1 MRFSFMS
8 RFAAVFVSVLFFSLA
23 VAAQEVTLTNFTFSP
38 DNRVIGKIVPR
49 PSRQLPRSIK
59 LAGKNARLFTIDRE
73 HNLRFAK
80 ALPAKDQSQWYDVV
94 LKYDSGGKVHQDTFR
109 VVKDEFVRNKVIAH
123 RGAWKN
129 TGATENSIAAL
140 QHAIRLGCA
149 GSEFDVHLSAD
160 SVMFVHHDPKIQDIG
175 IEATTATELSRLKLS
190 NGESLPTLAAHL
202 EAGMKQNKTR
212 LIVELKPSVVS
223 KARGQALARKAVA
236 LVARYHAQG
245 WVDYISFDYDIL
257 KQVLALDPYAKVA
270 YLKGDKSPAAVSQ
283 DKFYGLD
290 YHFGVFQKNPQWLE
304 QAKQQN
310 LTINVWTVN
319 EPALMDWFLEN
330 KADFIT
336 TNEPEILLEKVK
348 KQQ

>member
-1 MRFSFMS
+1 MKLSFVS
-8 RFAAVFVSVLFFSLA
+8 RLAAVFAAVFFFSLA
-23 VAAQEVTLTNFTFSP
+23 AAAQVVTLTNFTFSP
-38 DNRVIGKIVPR
+38 DKRVIGKIVPL
-49 PSRQLPRSIK
+49 PSRQLPANIK
-59 LAGKNARLFTIDRE
+59 LAGKNARLFTIDQD
-73 HNLRFAK
+73 HNLSFRK
-80 ALPAKDQSQWYDVV
+80 ALPAKAQSQWYEVV
-94 LKYDSGGKVHQDTFR
+94 LKYTSKGKARQDTFR

-149 GSEFDVHLSAD
+149 GSEFDVHMSAD
-160 SVMFVHHDPKIQDIG
+160 SVLFVHHDAKFRDIG
-175 IEATTATELSRLKLS
+175 IEASPAAELSKLKLK

-202 EAGMKQNKTR
+202 QEGMKQNKTR

-223 KARGQALARKAVA
+223 GARGQALARKAVA
-236 LVARYHAQG
+236 LVARYQAQG

-270 YLKGDKSPAAVSQ
+270 YLKGDKAPATLSQ

-290 YHFGVFQKNPQWLE
+290 YHYGVFQKNPSWMQ
-304 QAKQQN
+304 QAHQHG

-319 EPALMDWFLEN
+319 DPAMMDWFLKN